1 VATAAVLVAAFA
13 FVLLRPEGSQG
24 RRPPEAA
31 AAPPVVDATTAAAA
45 SLTIA
50 VTDPQGALDDAGG
63 RLWWVTPGCTLSVM
77 DVAAR
82 TRREPRRPYC
92 RAWPSPEGRV
102 VAGSVGDVPAARRFH
117 TLALLDGESLI
128 TLASAP
134 IGAGEVVGPLAW
146 SPDGV
151 RVGLC
156 LRNASG
162 DAVAIL
168 SLDPVSTR
176 NDRRRCTP
184 AWLPDGRL
192 VQSAGT
198 VLAVGNARAIEL
210 RDVIAGDAQVEQGSR
225 PAITAIGVGA
235 GRLVVGDAIVG
246 GAGGYAVGDAHL
258 MAVTPR
264 GLVIARRLLPH
275 GAIATAVGI
284 SPDGALGWWVD
295 GPSGVA
301 RLVAFDGDV
310 PPGLPRQAWGYAWSP
325 DGRHVAASLADG
337 IVVLRLRDGAR
348 ARIPG
353 TSVRSLAWTR

>member
-1 VATAAVLVAAFA
+1 MLVAAFA

-24 RRPPEAA
+24 TPTSETV
-31 AAPPVVDATTAAAA
+31 AAPPVVDATTPTAAPL
-45 SLTIA
+45 SIA

-63 RLWWVTPGCTLSVM
+63 RLWWVTPACSLNVM

-82 TRREPRRPYC
+82 TRRQPRRPYC

-128 TLASAP
+128 TLASSP
-134 IGAGEVVGPLAW
+134 VGDGEVVGPVVW
-146 SPDGV
+146 SPEGG
-151 RVGLC
+151 RVALC
-156 LRNASG
+156 LRGPRG

-168 SLDPVSTR
+168 SLNPVSTR
-176 NDRRRCTP
+176 LDRRRCTP

-198 VLAVGNARAIEL
+198 VLVVTNAGAIEL
-210 RDVIAGDAQVEQGSR
+210 RDTIAGDAQVEGGTR

-264 GLVIARRLLPH
+264 GEVITRRLLPR
-275 GAIATAVGI
+275 GAIATTVGI

-295 GPSGVA
+295 GPSGIA
-301 RLVAFDGDV
+301 RLVAFEGAV
-310 PPGLPRQAWGYAWSP
+310 PAGLPRQAWGYAWSP

-337 IVVLRLRDGAR
+337 IVVVRLRDGAR

-353 TSVRSLAWTR
+353 TSVRSLAWTP